1 MRKPSAGRITVDI
14 EIRHIGD
21 RFLSACPALDLFS
34 QGDTEEE
41 AKNHLLDA
49 MNGFIKTCHEMGTLQ
64 TVLTDAGLLELDA
77 RYPIKR
83 MQQSINLPPRM
94 NLGRQHEAQPHQI

>member
-1 MRKPSAGRITVDI
+1 MGNSPTSRITVDI

-49 MNGFIKTCHEMGTLQ
+49 LNGFLETCQEMGTLQ
-64 TVLTDAGLLELDA
+64 TVLSEAGLLELDA
-77 RYPIKR
+77 GYPIKR
-83 MQQSINLPPRM
+83 MQQSISLPPRL

>member
-1 MRKPSAGRITVDI
+1 MRKHPAGCITVDI

-49 MNGFIKTCHEMGTLQ
+49 LNGFLETCHEMGTLQ
-64 TVLTDAGLLELDA
+64 KVLSEAGLLQLDA
-77 RYPIKR
+77 GYPIKR
-83 MQQSINLPPRM
+83 IA
-94 NLGRQHEAQPHQI
+94 LGGVEQGTILRTA